1 MGNFAKVA
9 SQFKFVNSSI
19 FKQLFSVLRENNF
32 VVQEE
37 KKKTTKTN
45 HSLLEV
51 EIQQKENGCS

>member
-19 FKQLFSVLRENNF
+19 FKQLFSVPRENNF

-37 KKKTTKTN
+37 KKQKQKQTT
-45 HSLLEV
+45 V
-51 EIQQKENGCS
+51 C